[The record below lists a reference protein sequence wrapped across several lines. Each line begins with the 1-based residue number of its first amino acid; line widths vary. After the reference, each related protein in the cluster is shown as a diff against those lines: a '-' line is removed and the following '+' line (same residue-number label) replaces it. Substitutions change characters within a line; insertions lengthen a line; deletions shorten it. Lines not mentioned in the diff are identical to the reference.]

1 MTDDEVRNY
10 LMTYVKLDSAIRK
23 VHRMEETIQKV
34 VDSLRNHLW
43 DFQVLDT
50 LYMKMSPT
58 ASASKEFAGLAN
70 HKWPSADQ
78 IAEDIRDIHTLRN
91 QLISTYMA
99 LSSSDKEMVPP
110 PPKGTALSK
119 VV

>member
-1 MTDDEVRNY
+1 
-10 LMTYVKLDSAIRK
+10 
-23 VHRMEETIQKV
+23 MEETIQKV
-34 VDSLRNHLW
+34 VDNLRNHLW

-50 LYMKMSPT
+50 LDMKMSST
-58 ASASKEFAGLAN
+58 TSASKEFAGIVT

-78 IAEDIRDIHTLRN
+78 IAEAIRDIHTLRS
-91 QLISTYMA
+91 QLISIYMA

-119 VV
+119 FV